1 MVSPLNPIG
10 ERLDFYVETLVSPF
24 ERVVFTIFLIWRSNN
39 NSTMQFF
46 NVESTLSSTQ
56 AKVFLLTVSYL
67 LGLNTAVLV
76 IAALVG
82 VVCVALLYVHALY
95 LCFGFLK
102 TILDGLALHVLK
114 KVVSSRSV
122 RVFVMFHV

>member
-1 MVSPLNPIG
+1 MIFTLK
-10 ERLDFYVETLVSPF
+10 RLFLHLSELF
-24 ERVVFTIFLIWRSNN
+24 FTIFLIWRSNN

-82 VVCVALLYVHALY
+82 VVCAALLYVHALY

>member
-24 ERVVFTIFLIWRSNN
+24 ERVVFHYFPYLESNN